1 MTKIAYETYY
11 DTHLIECVG
20 HTEYTPGADILCSA
34 VSALCYALREYL
46 NEAEEAGKVMGVQ
59 VSLEKGFFAA
69 SFRLSED
76 SDATEGVSAILCGFK
91 VLEGAFPDH
100 ISLDI

>member
-20 HTEYTPGADILCSA
+20 HTEYTVGADILCSA
-34 VSALCYALREYL
+34 VSALCYTIREYL
-46 NEAEEAGKVMGVQ
+46 TEAEKDGKIAGLQ

-69 SFRLSED
+69 SFRLTED
-76 SDATEGVSAILCGFK
+76 SACCEGISAILCGFK
-91 VLEGAFPDH
+91 MLESAFPDH
-100 ISLDI
+100 ISLDM

>member
-20 HTEYTPGADILCSA
+20 HTEYTAGADILCSA

-46 NEAEEAGKVMGVQ
+46 TEAEKDGKIMGLQ
-59 VSLEKGFFAA
+59 VHLEKGLFTA
-69 SFRLSED
+69 SFRMGGD
-76 SDATEGVSAILCGFK
+76 SGVSEGVSAILCGFK

-100 ISLDI
+100 VMVDM

>member
-1 MTKIAYETYY
+1 MTRIAYETYY

-20 HTEYTPGADILCSA
+20 HTEYKVGADILCSA
-34 VSALCYALREYL
+34 VSALCYALKEYL
-46 NEAEEAGKVMGVQ
+46 TEAEKAGKVLGLQ
-59 VSLEKGFFAA
+59 VSIEKGFFSA
-69 SFRLSED
+69 SFRMSED

-100 ISLDI
+100 ISLDM

>member
-20 HTEYTPGADILCSA
+20 HTEYTAGADILCSA
-34 VSALCYALREYL
+34 VSSLCYALKEYL
-46 NEAEEAGKVMGVQ
+46 SQAERDGRIMGLS

-69 SFRLSED
+69 SFRVFED
-76 SDATEGVSAILCGFK
+76 RSALEGVSAIICGFR
-91 VLEGAFPDH
+91 VLERSFPDH
-100 ISLDI
+100 VSFDI

>member
-11 DTHLIECVG
+11 DTHIIECVG

-46 NEAEEAGKVMGVQ
+46 TEAEKAGKVMGVQ
-59 VSLEKGFFAA
+59 ISLEKGFFAA
-69 SFRLSED
+69 SFRLTEN
-76 SDATEGVSAILCGFK
+76 SDVGEGISAILCGFK